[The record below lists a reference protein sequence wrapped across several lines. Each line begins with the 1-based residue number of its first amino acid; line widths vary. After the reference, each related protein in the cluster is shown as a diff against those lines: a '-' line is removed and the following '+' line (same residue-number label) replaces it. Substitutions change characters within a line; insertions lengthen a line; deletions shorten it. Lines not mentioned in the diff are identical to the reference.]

1 MNNKI
6 VFCTSEK
13 LYKDSLVTVVETKKL
28 YKNLLSV
35 PSFMDKDEY
44 LFIRCLVNEADLL
57 NHVILYMKDYKYT
70 GVLKNSNIVFIKEV
84 VFLTENDMDSYYG

>member
-13 LYKDSLVTVVETKKL
+13 LYKDSLVAVVETKKL

-57 NHVILYMKDYKYT
+57 NYVTLYMKDYKYT

-84 VFLTENDMDSYYG
+84 VFLTEDDMDSYYG